1 MAKPGVATVV
11 SALESLR
18 REAVDNLHGPSLGLL
33 SKNTRD
39 VMNILGPEARKRVC
53 IRPVAR
59 KGFSDAAA
67 FPRSA
72 ACARPAASLPTVS
85 ARLNGTPSDRRPRP
99 NAIARFPPR
108 PYAPSCRCTVPS
120 FQGSSSGSAP
130 PLGPSLLK
138 PSVPEPQARFGA
150 GLRPHP
156 IRRPASDAHPLRWRP
171 GQMIGPKGMT
181 QLPQKSVGPRRL
193 PRGSIPTDPTGLPTD
208 PTGRRAGGPRTL
220 GGLSGGPA
228 PQPGAAVPCG
238 ASFAPAHQSHPF
250 HSGESTG
257 QHPTMDDATMRA
269 LSQQQAAWA
278 EQGGAMLQQQMQY
291 QYQYQHAMMS
301 GMAAQGYPSSS
312 SYAGCYA
319 GYGGYSP
326 VAAPG
331 YRYAGCG
338 GGMTYLGGMPY
349 GGMTYGGGV
358 AYSSYNPATGYYD
371 SALAQQHA
379 QHYATAA
386 TAQQHAQYYATAP
399 GGYGFSILAADNP
412 GAAASWAP
420 SSAGNPAEAATAW
433 GPPPEGNPAEEAM
446 AWEAPPQAA
455 ENLAW
460 ASPQVESGT
469 GSAAQHLSPL
479 PGSEPPPP
487 QQKSKKRPKQLKL
500 GIELGEA
507 LVEDET
513 SARSTAAAAAGSEPL
528 PPPLPPEAVTAPAL
542 PASAPDLP
550 NLPQPGE
557 TLPEDTF
564 LQIDTAGAEHGVDIE

>member
-1 MAKPGVATVV
+1 
-11 SALESLR
+11 
-18 REAVDNLHGPSLGLL
+18 
-33 SKNTRD
+33 
-39 VMNILGPEARKRVC
+39 
-53 IRPVAR
+53 
-59 KGFSDAAA
+59 
-67 FPRSA
+67 
-72 ACARPAASLPTVS
+72 
-85 ARLNGTPSDRRPRP
+85 
-99 NAIARFPPR
+99 
-108 PYAPSCRCTVPS
+108 
-120 FQGSSSGSAP
+120 
-130 PLGPSLLK
+130 
-138 PSVPEPQARFGA
+138 
-150 GLRPHP
+150 
-156 IRRPASDAHPLRWRP
+156 
-171 GQMIGPKGMT
+171 MIGPKGMT
-181 QLPQKSVGPRRL
+181 QLPQQSVGPRRL
-193 PRGSIPTDPTGLPTD
+193 PRGSIPTDPTGWM
-208 PTGRRAGGPRTL
+208 AGGLRTL

-257 QHPTMDDATMRA
+257 QRPIMDDATMRA
-269 LSQQQAAWA
+269 LSQQQAAWP
-278 EQGGAMLQQQMQY
+278 EQGGAMMQQQMQY

-319 GYGGYSP
+319 GYSGYSP
-326 VAAPG
+326 VA
-331 YRYAGCG
+331 
-338 GGMTYLGGMPY
+338 YLGGMPY
-349 GGMTYGGGV
+349 GVMTYGGGV
-358 AYSSYNPATGYYD
+358 AGYNPATGYYD
-371 SALAQQHA
+371 PALAQQHA

-399 GGYGFSILAADNP
+399 SGYGFSILPAENP

-446 AWEAPPQAA
+446 AWAAPPQAA

-460 ASPQVESGT
+460 ASPQVESET
-469 GSAAQHLSPL
+469 GSAAQNLSPL

-487 QQKSKKRPKQLKL
+487 QQKSKKRPQQLKL
-500 GIELGEA
+500 GIELMEA

-528 PPPLPPEAVTAPAL
+528 PPLPPKAVMAPAL

-550 NLPQPGE
+550 NLPQPGA

-564 LQIDTAGAEHGVDIE
+564 LQIDTAGAEHGADIE